1 MATEKGAEEKCRR
14 EMVVRW
20 QQKSERERNEG
31 EAACERLGGRGLR
44 EMQLAIKAVR
54 DAARNKDSERGCEQ
68 RQSERV

>member
-31 EAACERLGGRGLR
+31 EAACERL
-44 EMQLAIKAVR
+44 ER
-54 DAARNKDSERGCEQ
+54 DAARNKGSQRCSSQQ
-68 RQSERV
+68 RQ

>member
-44 EMQLAIKAVR
+44 DMQLAIKAVR
-54 DAARNKDSERGCEQ
+54 YAARNKGSQRCSSQQ
-68 RQSERV
+68 RQ